1 VSTHKT
7 LLVLVPSRGRPQ
19 SVAEMAK
26 AWEATNTKAHLLY
39 VVDDDDLTLPEYAT
53 ACRDFWVGLRV
64 GKRLRLGPTLNAVA
78 TDCTDRA
85 EAIAFLGDDHRPR
98 TPGWDAALLAEL
110 DALGHGI
117 AYGNDLLQGPNLP
130 TAVVMSSSIV
140 QALGYFCPP
149 GLIHM
154 YLDNFWAEL
163 GRGANCLAYRGD
175 VIIEHVHPE
184 AGKAEDDAGYVEA
197 RAHMDPD
204 CDRWRYY
211 VGSGSLAAD
220 IEKIKRLRDG

>member
-1 VSTHKT
+1 MSHRD

-26 AWEATNTKAHLLY
+26 AWEDTNTKAHLLY
-39 VVDDDDLTLPEYAT
+39 VVDDDDPTLPEYAQ
-53 ACRDFWVGLRV
+53 ACHDFWVGLRV

-78 TDCTDRA
+78 TDMINRA
-85 EAIAFLGDDHRPR
+85 GAIGFLGDDHRPR
-98 TPGWDAALLAEL
+98 TKGWDQALLAEL
-110 DALGHGI
+110 DSLGHGI

-130 TAVVMSSSIV
+130 TAVAISSSIV
-140 QALGYFCPP
+140 QTLGYYCPP

-154 YLDNFWAEL
+154 YLDNFWRDL
-163 GRGANCLAYRGD
+163 GNGADCLAYRGD

-184 AGKAEDDAGYVEA
+184 AGKTEDDAGYAEA
-197 RAHMDPD
+197 RTHMDPD

-211 VGSGSLAAD
+211 VASGSLAAD
-220 IEKIKRLRDG
+220 IEKIRELRRG